1 MKDEK
6 LITAIRQGDEH
17 AINHAINKYARLL
30 WSIAGAAL
38 EGAATAEDVE
48 ECVADV
54 FVYLWQHPEKYDPAR
69 GKLKVWLSI
78 LARSIAIDR
87 RRQLSRHAALPLEE
101 ALTAALP
108 DLAEGISAQEDRERL
123 AGALESL
130 EAPDRDILL
139 RRYIHSQKP
148 REIAL
153 ALGIPVKQVD
163 NRLYRAKQ
171 RLRALLTDQKG
182 GLT

>member
-1 MKDEK
+1 MTDET
-6 LITAIRQGDEH
+6 LIAALRQGDEH
-17 AINHAINKYARLL
+17 AINHAMDKYARLL

-38 EGAATAEDVE
+38 EGVAAAEDVE

-78 LARSIAIDR
+78 LARSMAIDR
-87 RRQLSRHAALPLEE
+87 RRQLSRHASLPLEE

-108 DLAEGISAQEDRERL
+108 DLAEGILAREARERL
-123 AGALESL
+123 ARAVESL
-130 EAPDRDILL
+130 EEPDRDILL